1 MDFREQFPVL
11 RREVYGRKLVYFD
24 NAATMQKPDSVI
36 EMQARLSRDSNA
48 NVHRAVH
55 RLSSEATD
63 LYEAGREAVRTFIG
77 AEDRGNIILTS
88 GATASLNLLAT
99 SFSQR
104 YFTPG
109 SKVLVSLAE
118 HHSNIVPWQM
128 ACQRTGAVLEVIP
141 VNGGGEIGLEEL
153 EKRLDGSVK
162 IISVAHIS
170 NVLGVVNPVR
180 EITALAHSRGIPVAV
195 DGSQGIVHE
204 KVDVKDIGCDFYAF
218 SGHKIYAPTGTGVLY
233 GKKELLEEMPPVWGG
248 GEMVDTVTFEH
259 TTYAGLPVKFEAGTP
274 NFTGAACFVPAL
286 KAAEEA
292 VMDPDIV
299 PFLAEE
305 LQKIEGLKI
314 YGLPDDLTRKAPLF
328 SFTVEGA
335 HPEDMAHILDKL
347 GIAVRSGLMCAEPLI
362 RTYSSTG
369 MLRASIAPYNT
380 MEECEYFI
388 RSLRKVIGMLR

>member
-1 MDFREQFPVL
+1 MDFREQFPSL
-11 RREVYGRKLVYFD
+11 CREVYGRKLVYFD

-36 EMQARLSRDSNA
+36 EMQARISRSSNA

-88 GATASLNLLAT
+88 GATASLNLLAS

-141 VNGGGEIGLEEL
+141 VNGRGEIELDEL

-170 NVLGVVNPVR
+170 NVLGVVNPIR

-233 GKKELLEEMPPVWGG
+233 GKKEFLEEMPPVWGG
-248 GEMVDTVTFEH
+248 GEMVGTVTFER

-314 YGLPDDLTRKAPLF
+314 YGLPDDLSRKAPLF

-362 RTYSSTG
+362 STYSSTG

-380 MEECEYFI
+380 MEECGYFI
-388 RSLRKVIGMLR
+388 RSLRKVLGMLR

>member
-63 LYEAGREAVRTFIG
+63 LYEAGREAVCTFIG

-141 VNGGGEIGLEEL
+141 VNGGGEIELEEL

>member
-11 RREVYGRKLVYFD
+11 YREVYGRKLVYFD

-36 EMQARLSRDSNA
+36 EMQARLNRESNA

-63 LYEAGREAVRTFIG
+63 LYEAGREAVRSFINAG
-77 AEDRGNIILTS
+77 SRENIILTS
-88 GATASLNLLAT
+88 GATASLNLLA
-99 SFSQR
+99 SGFSQR
-104 YFTPG
+104 YFKPG
-109 SKVLVSLAE
+109 DRVLVSLAE

-128 ACQRTGAVLEVIP
+128 ACAHTGAKLEVIP
-141 VNGGGEIGLEEL
+141 VDREGFISLEEL
-153 EKRLDGSVK
+153 SKMLDGSVK
-162 IISVAHIS
+162 LLSIAHIS

-180 EITALAHSRGIPVAV
+180 EIIEMAHAKGIPVAV

-204 KVDVKDIGCDFYAF
+204 GVDVTELDCDFYAF

-233 GKKELLEEMPPVWGG
+233 GKKEFLEEIPPVAGG
-248 GEMVDTVTFEH
+248 GEMVETVTFEH
-259 TTYAGLPVKFEAGTP
+259 TTYAPLPVKFEAGTP
-274 NFTGAACFVPAL
+274 NFIGAACFAPAL
-286 KAAEEA
+286 KTASQA

-305 LQKIEGLKI
+305 LQKVGGLKI
-314 YGLPDDLTRKAPLF
+314 YGLPEDLSLKAPLF

-362 RTYSSTG
+362 RSYSNKG
-369 MLRASIAPYNT
+369 MLRASLAPYNT
-380 MEECEYFI
+380 LEECEYFI
-388 RSLRKVIGMLR
+388 KGLHKVLGMLR